1 MLKNIAK
8 YSRLYN
14 DKVHIMNKG
23 EWTNEEKL
31 KILQINREERQKG
44 KDFMKRIKQRWEI
57 EFSQKKR
64 TTQNLADNAR
74 RFKKESLE
82 PGPIYKPKRT

>member
-1 MLKNIAK
+1 MLKNIAQ